1 MNPIGGY
8 SAYVSNI
15 TETENEISIYV
26 LLFYMTTM
34 KEIQKVW
41 MIMMKILYIIRP
53 LGETEAREKRLK
65 IVTFGHACV
74 LSQRKILR
82 RSLLGVV
89 GIGGVYLLE
98 SLSLFI
104 LK

>member
-15 TETENEISIYV
+15 TETENEIRIYV

-53 LGETEAREKRLK
+53 LGETEAREK
-65 IVTFGHACV
+65 G
-74 LSQRKILR
+74 
-82 RSLLGVV
+82 
-89 GIGGVYLLE
+89 
-98 SLSLFI
+98 
-104 LK
+104 